1 MEVKEKCEGME
12 VNVYSPMEILG
23 EKISDRDAGI
33 THLHPA
39 QAHESEQ
46 RSGTTLLAWYQC
58 GENHGLGYLNL
69 TA

>member
-46 RSGTTLLAWYQC
+46 RSGTTVFAWNRC
-58 GENHGLGYLNL
+58 GGNRGLDYLIL